1 MASLLNGTWWE
12 RGIAARTWE
21 RVRMDG
27 RDCEDGHLDTL
38 SLLDDGNGLVQHVVL
53 VGRPQ

>member
-1 MASLLNGTWWE
+1 MAALLNGPWWE